1 MANYKY
7 HDVDVFDV
15 PLSRVETIGQGERRR
30 YPFDML
36 EVGQAFAIPKLC
48 NRQSLASCASSYG
61 KRHGKKFVI
70 RKIDGGPCC
79 IRVA

>member
-1 MANYKY
+1 MATYKY
-7 HDVDVFDV
+7 HEVEVFDV
-15 PLSRVETIGQGERRR
+15 PLSRAATIDQGERRR

-48 NRQSLASCASSYG
+48 NRQSLASCASKYGTKHG
-61 KRHGKKFVI
+61 KRFVI

-79 IRVA
+79 IRVS